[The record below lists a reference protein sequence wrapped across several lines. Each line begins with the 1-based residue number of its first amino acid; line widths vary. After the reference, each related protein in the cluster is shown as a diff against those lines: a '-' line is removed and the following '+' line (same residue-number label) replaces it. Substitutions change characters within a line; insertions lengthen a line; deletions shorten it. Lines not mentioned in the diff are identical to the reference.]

1 MLNVLYE
8 DNHLL
13 VVAKPAGLA
22 TVGVADDEP
31 SLAKHAKQYLKQKYA
46 KPGNVFLGVVSRLD
60 LLVTGIVVFARTSK
74 AAARLSEQFR
84 SRSVEKQYLAIVA
97 GTPPTGEQTLT
108 DWVLKNDARH
118 RMEVVPA
125 GTPQAT
131 HAELHYQVLQSRPA
145 VSLVSVELITGRK
158 HQIRLQ
164 LSHAGYPILGDI
176 KYGSQQV
183 FSPGIA
189 LHAWQLQ
196 FDHPTRDER
205 IPLTLP
211 PPPAW
216 QKYGFDLTKLQ

>member
-1 MLNVLYE
+1 MLDVLYE

-31 SLAKHAKQYLKQKYA
+31 SLAKQAKQYLKHKYS

-84 SRSVEKQYLAIVA
+84 SRKVKKQYLAIVA
-97 GTPPTGEQTLT
+97 GVPPTVEQTLT
-108 DWVLKNDARH
+108 NWVLKNDARH

-125 GTPQAT
+125 STPQAT
-131 HAELHYQVLQSRPA
+131 HAELRYQLLQSQQA
-145 VSLVSVELITGRK
+145 SSLVSVELITGRK

-164 LSHAGYPILGDI
+164 LSHAGYPILGDT
-176 KYGSQQV
+176 KYGSQQS

-196 FDHPTRDER
+196 FDHPTRNER
-205 IPLTLP
+205 IRLELP
-211 PPPAW
+211 PPASW
-216 QKYGFDLTKLQ
+216 LKSGFRSPQPK